1 MDVRIDTNQAKA
13 PAGGIRCVQNPGG
26 TARCVVGTIA
36 SLYRGRFHR
45 VFCIAVGAILLLSA
59 ALKSWQYLQSPIPP
73 YELQHFPGLEPVL
86 TTFETFLGLWLI
98 SGAMPMAARRVAIG
112 CFSLFA
118 CYTLY
123 EALAGK
129 TDCGCFGQVH
139 VSPWFTFV
147 LDVAIVLA
155 LMFFA
160 RLSGKDADPSRWSK
174 RKWPVAAA
182 AGIGLLMGVG
192 SAVFRPYPIA
202 AANGLVTAN
211 SGKIV
216 ILEPNKWIG
225 RRLPVL
231 ANIVQSQPVTGMV
244 QATGDHLQNA
254 DATGVSGQHDIYL
267 STPLSHGR
275 WIVMFYHASCDE
287 CRATIPIYEGLA
299 QQQETSG
306 QKPHVAFVRVPSESE
321 SSIPHN
327 LFHSNIPL
335 HVTLDS
341 SHQWFAQTPA
351 VVELKNGV
359 VVRGVSGAA
368 AMNLNWLGLAGGEND
383 GTAALRP

>member
-1 MDVRIDTNQAKA
+1 M
-13 PAGGIRCVQNPGG
+13 
-26 TARCVVGTIA
+26 
-36 SLYRGRFHR
+36 
-45 VFCIAVGAILLLSA
+45 
-59 ALKSWQYLQSPIPP
+59 
-73 YELQHFPGLEPVL
+73 
-86 TTFETFLGLWLI
+86 
-98 SGAMPMAARRVAIG
+98 
-112 CFSLFA
+112 
-118 CYTLY
+118 
-123 EALAGK
+123 
-129 TDCGCFGQVH
+129 
-139 VSPWFTFV
+139 SPWFTFV

-160 RLSGKDADPSRWSK
+160 RLSGKDAYPSRWSK

-216 ILEPNKWIG
+216 ILEPNKWID

-244 QATGDHLQNA
+244 QPTGDHLQNA
-254 DATGVSGQHDIYL
+254 DATGVSGQHEIYL

-306 QKPHVAFVRVPSESE
+306 QKPHVAFVRVPSGSE
-321 SSIPHN
+321 SSVPHN

-335 HVTLDS
+335 HATLDS

-351 VVELKNGV
+351 VVELNNGV

-383 GTAALRP
+383 GTATLRP

>member
-1 MDVRIDTNQAKA
+1 MPAVNRCINADDPTGCARFA
-13 PAGGIRCVQNPGG
+13 PTQLIAPVAGM
-26 TARCVVGTIA
+26 
-36 SLYRGRFHR
+36 
-45 VFCIAVGAILLLSA
+45 LLLLATSFKMYQH
-59 ALKSWQYLQSPIPP
+59 LRWPVHPSGLQRLPAFEEVLIS
-73 YELQHFPGLEPVL
+73 LEC
-86 TTFETFLGLWLI
+86 FLGLWLI
-98 SGAMPMAARRVAIG
+98 SGAVPIAARRVAVG

-118 CYTLY
+118 CYTLF

-129 TDCGCFGQVH
+129 ADCGCFGQVH

-160 RLSGKDADPSRWSK
+160 RLSGKDAYPSRWSK

-216 ILEPNKWIG
+216 ILEPNKWID

-244 QATGDHLQNA
+244 QPTGDHLQNA
-254 DATGVSGQHDIYL
+254 DATGVSGQHEIYL

-306 QKPHVAFVRVPSESE
+306 QKPHVAFVRVPSGSE
-321 SSIPHN
+321 SSVPHN

-335 HVTLDS
+335 HATLDS

-351 VVELKNGV
+351 VVELNNGV

-383 GTAALRP
+383 GTATLRP

>member
-1 MDVRIDTNQAKA
+1 MAEVLPQDFAPFGNREPKA
-13 PAGGIRCVQNPGG
+13 SKYAGLHLGW
-26 TARCVVGTIA
+26 
-36 SLYRGRFHR
+36 RG
-45 VFCIAVGAILLLSA
+45 LLLSVVRLAITVLLIYA
-59 ALKSWQYLQSPIPP
+59 AGGALQFTNSRVP
-73 YELQHFPGLEPVL
+73 LTGVRGLPGFDPALIAWEI
-86 TTFETFLGLWLI
+86 FLGLWLI
-98 SGAMPMAARRVAIG
+98 SGAFPKAAQRVAIG
-112 CFSLFA
+112 CSSLFA
-118 CYTLY
+118 CYTLF

-129 TDCGCFGQVH
+129 IDCGCFGQVR
-139 VSPWFTFV
+139 VNPWFTFV
-147 LDVAIVLA
+147 LDVAILLA
-155 LMFFA
+155 LRFSA
-160 RLSGKDADPSRWSK
+160 KLRGNNADPSRWSK

-231 ANIVQSQPVTGMV
+231 ANIVQSQPVTGMI

-254 DATGVSGQHDIYL
+254 DATGVSRQHEIYL
-267 STPLSHGR
+267 STPLAHGR

-306 QKPHVAFVRVPSESE
+306 QKPHAAFVRVPSGSE
-321 SSIPHN
+321 SSVPHN

-335 HVTLDS
+335 HATLDS

-351 VVELKNGV
+351 VVELNNGV

-368 AMNLNWLGLAGGEND
+368 AMNLNWLGLAGGDND
-383 GTAALRP
+383 GMTALRP